1 MARSGPWFAGLLAI
15 ALVAFW
21 PTYLSRATSES
32 SAYIHLHALTA
43 TMWMAL
49 LIVQPMAIR
58 AKRLAWHR
66 AAGRASYVLVPSVLV
81 SIVLL
86 AHSRMQGLAGE
97 AYAIQTYVLYL
108 QVSLAVVFTL
118 TYALALWTRH
128 TTALHA
134 RFMICTGLT
143 LIDPVVIRLMFWV
156 APTPAW
162 NYQWFT
168 FGLTDLAL
176 VLLIW
181 LERHSRTGRGVF
193 PAMLGVFVLLQVP
206 ALFLLTEAAWWQA
219 FAGWFASLPLT

>member
-1 MARSGPWFAGLLAI
+1 
-15 ALVAFW
+15 
-21 PTYLSRATSES
+21 
-32 SAYIHLHALTA
+32 
-43 TMWMAL
+43 MWMAL
-49 LIVQPMAIR
+49 LIVQPIAIR

-66 AAGRASYVLVPSVLV
+66 AAGRASYVLVPAVLI

-86 AHSRMQGLAGE
+86 AHSRMQGLTVE

-108 QVSLAVVFTL
+108 QVSLAAVFTL
-118 TYALALWTRH
+118 AYALALWTRR

-176 VLLIW
+176 VALIW
-181 LERHSRTGRGVF
+181 LERNSRTGRRVF
-193 PAMLGVFVLLQVP
+193 PTMLGVFVLSQVP
-206 ALFLLTEAAWWQA
+206 ALFFLTEAVWWQA
-219 FAGWFASLPLT
+219 FARWFASLPLT